1 VVEAGA
7 LHEVGTVEAGT
18 VHPHDDLA
26 RSWLGIGALL
36 DAHLLV
42 GDDECS
48 HDGDRTARRYRAT
61 VPLADRPG
69 PDVRAADLVVLDAD
83 GEEVLFDVTEAREFL
98 AITGGLEAATVS
110 ACPTCRSRIL
120 AVVAL
125 ADLLDDAP
133 PFARSVELVELADDA
148 PTLHVYVRDLGERC
162 AHREWRDP
170 GAEEWSDVMTQLG
183 GPSIVR

>member
-7 LHEVGTVEAGT
+7 LHQVGAVQACA
-18 VHPHDDLA
+18 VHAHHHLA
-26 RSWLGIGALL
+26 RSGLRIGSLL

-48 HDGDRTARRYRAT
+48 HDGDRTPGRYRAT
-61 VPLADRPG
+61 VPTADRSA
-69 PDVRAADLVVLDAD
+69 PDLGAADLAVLDAD
-83 GEEVLFDVTEAREFL
+83 GEQVLFDAAEARDFL
-98 AITGGLEAATVS
+98 TITGGLEAATVS
-110 ACPTCRSRIL
+110 ACPTCRSRIV

-133 PFARSVELVELADDA
+133 PFARSGELVELADDA
-148 PTLHVYVRDLGERC
+148 PTLHVYVRDLGQRC

-170 GAEEWSDVMTQLG
+170 GAEEWSDVMIQLA
-183 GPSIVR
+183 GPAIIR